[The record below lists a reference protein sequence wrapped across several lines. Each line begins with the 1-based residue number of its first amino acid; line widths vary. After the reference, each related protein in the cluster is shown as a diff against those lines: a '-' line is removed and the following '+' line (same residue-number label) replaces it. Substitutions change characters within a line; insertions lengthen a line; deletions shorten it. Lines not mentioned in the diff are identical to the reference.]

1 MPIGI
6 KIEFV
11 YFRENNDPR
20 LEFGIHGD
28 YPMRI
33 LSSNC
38 DDYKQ
43 YLNVLKKA
51 VSRNNIIIVVG
62 GFADAGAIA
71 DITGR
76 AVGRRTVKY
85 DYQKLGFG
93 NVINAPQ
100 KLPENCLPIIDNCGV
115 FSGALLESGP
125 QAIILINENSPDKV
139 YVMKELI
146 APFIFEFYNSLINK
160 KEV

>member
-1 MPIGI
+1 MPVGI

-33 LSSNC
+33 LSSSC
-38 DDYKQ
+38 EDFKQ
-43 YLNVLKKA
+43 YLLTLKKA
-51 VSRNNIIIVVG
+51 VSRNNIIIVIG
-62 GFADAGAIA
+62 GFGENGEIT
-71 DITGR
+71 DITGL

-93 NVINAPQ
+93 NVINAPK
-100 KLPENCLPIIDNCGV
+100 KLPENSLPIIDKNGV
-115 FSGALLESGP
+115 FSGVLLESGP
-125 QAIILINENSPDKV
+125 QAIFLINENSPDKV

-146 APFIFEFYNSLINK
+146 APFIFEFYNSVINK
-160 KEV
+160 

>member
-1 MPIGI
+1 MPVGI

-33 LSSNC
+33 LSSSC
-38 DDYKQ
+38 EDFKQ
-43 YLNVLKKA
+43 YLLTLKKA
-51 VSRNNIIIVVG
+51 VSRNNIIIVIG
-62 GFADAGAIA
+62 GFGENGEIT

-93 NVINAPQ
+93 NVINAPK
-100 KLPENCLPIIDNCGV
+100 KLPENSLPIIDKNGV
-115 FSGALLESGP
+115 FSGVLLESGP
-125 QAIILINENSPDKV
+125 QAIFLINENSPDKV

-146 APFIFEFYNSLINK
+146 APFIFEFYNSVINK
-160 KEV
+160 

>member
-1 MPIGI
+1 MPLGI
-6 KIEFV
+6 KIEFI

-28 YPMRI
+28 YPMRT
-33 LSSNC
+33 LSSSC
-38 DDYKQ
+38 TEFKD

-62 GFADAGAIA
+62 GFGQDGEIA

-76 AVGRRTVKY
+76 AVGRKTIKY

-93 NVINAPQ
+93 KVINAPV
-100 KLPENCLPIIDNCGV
+100 KLPENALPIIDKNGV

-125 QAIILINENSPDKV
+125 QAIIMIDENSPDKV

-146 APFIFEFYNSLINK
+146 APFIFEFYNSTIN
-160 KEV
+160 E

>member
-1 MPIGI
+1 MPVGI

-33 LSSNC
+33 LSSSC
-38 DDYKQ
+38 EDFKQ
-43 YLNVLKKA
+43 YLLTLKKA
-51 VSRNNIIIVVG
+51 VSRNNIIIVIG
-62 GFADAGAIA
+62 GFGENGEIA

-93 NVINAPQ
+93 NVINAPK
-100 KLPENCLPIIDNCGV
+100 KLPENSLPIIDKNGV
-115 FSGALLESGP
+115 FSGVLLESGP
-125 QAIILINENSPDKV
+125 QAIFLINENSPDKV

-146 APFIFEFYNSLINK
+146 APFIFEFYNSVINK
-160 KEV
+160 